1 MLKMLPGDNG
11 HRTVL
16 GTDDRV
22 SPTKLVH
29 YLLRKQSAGET
40 RMALRE
46 PYLVNGAKVRLVT
59 EIAERQLEVI
69 PDLFHLDKEVVR
81 SHRIKSKF

>member
-1 MLKMLPGDNG
+1 
-11 HRTVL
+11 
-16 GTDDRV
+16 
-22 SPTKLVH
+22 
-29 YLLRKQSAGET
+29 
-40 RMALRE
+40 MALRE